1 MSSGITVSII
11 PFLNIVR
18 NIGIFNAVNDFL
30 NEVEFLFEEFA

>member
-1 MSSGITVSII
+1 MLFGISFSII
-11 PFLNIVR
+11 PFLSVVR